1 MLQFTHMFIIE
12 LCPELF
18 ILPGKLILRSEN
30 MLVPSLLALEK
41 FKKKKK
47 SMNMKKFACR
57 DKLQKQ
63 STISV
68 TNRLKVVS

>member
-47 SMNMKKFACR
+47 
-57 DKLQKQ
+57 
-63 STISV
+63 V
-68 TNRLKVVS
+68 